1 MNYKLLRSDYYNEDY
16 LLNKQEEKEFHLP
29 LKSPYYK
36 VRAKAFLLTGE
47 VLGTWDTFQHLISTF
62 IFTSETNEPQI
73 KLRKN
78 KFELHQLY
86 SQDLLQKKFTSS
98 NSDQNLINNIDNNIS
113 KESSIINFPP
123 IYEFIPEINQM
134 SKLITYP
141 EIYSAISNFA
151 DRQMLFI
158 NVFKENYE
166 NNLISGIIYFPYT
179 PKDLLSLNDSII
191 FSLANFTKILQLT
204 KEKFPDISNREF
216 VDILRQKLYDIY
228 YLCED
233 SRDLHGVID
242 CHSFI
247 KIKPKNE
254 DKNNSENITQIDQ
267 DKNNNINNINYL
279 EENYIT
285 KKNLFPLEL
294 QPIFNKE
301 YTPCNNL
308 ASFFCSN
315 HMCKKC
321 CEINTNIKFCPIH
334 DDIVNYYRD
343 KMKDLLTFEQITH
356 QFDNSLILRIQV
368 KNNISLCDL
377 KNLFSKENIEWDKN
391 VIFYNES
398 LQRIQFI
405 YLHFKTHEDA
415 KNLYSKRSEID
426 NKLQITIQPLLEDI
440 KNIIDRIPTEKLI
453 NSCLLAI
460 PVSCIAKNDQKL
472 PSKSERL
479 KKFSEVIENTLKIDN
494 SKYSVIHCVNILSSE
509 MKSYNFFIITF
520 TEKKYLD
527 KFYLNQPYFGGV
539 IIHKLIHPIFFPKLR
554 NKTLSHQNLCINC
567 SEPKNPKCFFELCS
581 NCCNYKFTNPT
592 NNYIKNILHQKLGQC
607 PCNISKQQNII
618 SPVPKFEDYIIQK
631 FNSMPNCGEAFIQQY
646 TLKRS
651 INKLKLLNNIRNGD
665 FSWFKPIYDTNVTR
679 MMLDMNKE
687 FTIIMDNPSYKREQ
701 PLKINDKMYKVFT
714 YQIEK
719 PIFNF
724 YECFSTEE
732 CFDEN
737 GDYFIEYDFEKKDI
751 EKNKELKNKF
761 NNNILNLNF
770 NNNVNNNNNINN
782 QNMINS
788 LNYYNYI
795 EKPKVFIDISEDNM
809 ESIAPSHLY
818 ESNKKILLS
827 KDTFKFHIAIY
838 GLDDEKITNQEL
850 VEEIYQEIKGQNIN
864 LNKED
869 IQLIDEESLLND
881 YLNKKEKNNIN
892 FNNVENFGRIALI
905 KFRND
910 FDGLKLY
917 CNRNYFSLPLID
929 GKKGKPNIIL
939 GQILIDYIKKNQI

>member
-494 SKYSVIHCVNILSSE
+494 SKYSVTHCVNILSSE

-631 FNSMPNCGEAFIQQY
+631 FNSIPNCGEAFIQQY

-881 YLNKKEKNNIN
+881 YLNKKEKNNMN

>member
-279 EENYIT
+279 EENYTT

-494 SKYSVIHCVNILSSE
+494 SKYSVTHCVNVLSSE

-881 YLNKKEKNNIN
+881 YLNKKEKNNMN

>member
-494 SKYSVIHCVNILSSE
+494 SKYSVTHCVNVLSSE

-881 YLNKKEKNNIN
+881 YLNKKEKDNMN

-939 GQILIDYIKKNQI
+939 GQILIDFIKKNQI

>member
-494 SKYSVIHCVNILSSE
+494 SKYSVTHCVNILSSE

-881 YLNKKEKNNIN
+881 YLNKKENNNLN

>member
-440 KNIIDRIPTEKLI
+440 KNIIDRIPTEKLN

-494 SKYSVIHCVNILSSE
+494 SKSSVTHCVNVLSSE

-809 ESIAPSHLY
+809 ESIAPSHFY

-881 YLNKKEKNNIN
+881 YLNKKEKNNMN

>member
-254 DKNNSENITQIDQ
+254 EKNNSENITQIDQ

-494 SKYSVIHCVNILSSE
+494 SKYSVTHCVNVLSSE

-701 PLKINDKMYKVFT
+701 TLKYKINF
-714 YQIEK
+714 
-719 PIFNF
+719 
-724 YECFSTEE
+724 
-732 CFDEN
+732 
-737 GDYFIEYDFEKKDI
+737 
-751 EKNKELKNKF
+751 
-761 NNNILNLNF
+761 
-770 NNNVNNNNNINN
+770 
-782 QNMINS
+782 
-788 LNYYNYI
+788 
-795 EKPKVFIDISEDNM
+795 
-809 ESIAPSHLY
+809 
-818 ESNKKILLS
+818 
-827 KDTFKFHIAIY
+827 
-838 GLDDEKITNQEL
+838 
-850 VEEIYQEIKGQNIN
+850 
-864 LNKED
+864 
-869 IQLIDEESLLND
+869 
-881 YLNKKEKNNIN
+881 
-892 FNNVENFGRIALI
+892 
-905 KFRND
+905 
-910 FDGLKLY
+910 
-917 CNRNYFSLPLID
+917 
-929 GKKGKPNIIL
+929 
-939 GQILIDYIKKNQI
+939 

>member
-254 DKNNSENITQIDQ
+254 EKNNSENITQIDQ

-377 KNLFSKENIEWDKN
+377 KSLFAKENIEWDKN

-494 SKYSVIHCVNILSSE
+494 SKYCVTHCVNVLSSE

-881 YLNKKEKNNIN
+881 YLNKKEKNNMN

>member
-479 KKFSEVIENTLKIDN
+479 KKFSEVIENILKIDN
-494 SKYSVIHCVNILSSE
+494 SKYSVTHCVNVLSSE

-631 FNSMPNCGEAFIQQY
+631 YNSMPNCGEAFIQQY

-881 YLNKKEKNNIN
+881 YLNKKEKNNMN

>member
-1 MNYKLLRSDYYNEDY
+1 MNYKLLRSDYYNDDY
-16 LLNKQEEKEFHLP
+16 ILNKQEEKEFLLP
-29 LKSPYYK
+29 IKSPYYK

-78 KFELHQLY
+78 KSELHQLY
-86 SQDLLQKKFTSS
+86 SEDLLQKKFISS
-98 NSDQNLINNIDNNIS
+98 NSDLINLDNTNSS
-113 KESSIINFPP
+113 KDSSIINFPP
-123 IYEFIPEINQM
+123 IYDFIPEINQM
-134 SKLITYP
+134 NKLITYS

-191 FSLANFTKILQLT
+191 FSLANFTNILQIT
-204 KEKFPDISNREF
+204 KEKFPNISNREF

-242 CHSFI
+242 CHNFVKINQKNLDEI
-247 KIKPKNE
+247 KNLEQNKIN
-254 DKNNSENITQIDQ
+254 DINI
-267 DKNNNINNINYL
+267 
-279 EENYIT
+279 
-285 KKNLFPLEL
+285 NLFPLEI
-294 QPIFNKE
+294 PKIFTKE
-301 YTPCNNL
+301 YIPCNNL
-308 ASFFCSN
+308 ASSFCSN

-321 CEINTNIKFCPIH
+321 CELNTNIKFCPIH

-368 KNNISLCDL
+368 KNNISLFDL
-377 KNLFSKENIEWDKN
+377 KNLFSNAKIDWDKN

-405 YLHFKTHEDA
+405 YLQFKSHEDA

-426 NKLQITIQPLLEDI
+426 NKLQILIHPLLEDI
-440 KNIIDRIPTEKLI
+440 KNIINRIPSEKLS

-460 PVSCIAKNDQKL
+460 PVSSVAKNDSKL

-494 SKYSVIHCVNILSSE
+494 SKYSISHCVNVLSSE
-509 MKSYNFFIITF
+509 MKSYNYFIVTF
-520 TEKKYLD
+520 SEKKYLD
-527 KFYLNQPYFGGV
+527 KFYLNQPYFGGAIV
-539 IIHKLIHPIFFPKLR
+539 HKLIHPIFFPKIR
-554 NKTLSHQNLCINC
+554 NKTYSHQNLCINC

-581 NCCNYKFTNPT
+581 NCCNNSFTNPT
-592 NNYIKNILHQKLGQC
+592 NNYIKNILHQKLGGC
-607 PCNISKQQNII
+607 PCSGNAIGNQPPS
-618 SPVPKFEDYIIQK
+618 PKFEDFILTK
-631 FNSMPNCGEAFIQQY
+631 FNSLPNCGEAFIQQY

-651 INKLKLLNNIRNGD
+651 INKLKLLNCIRNGD
-665 FSWFKPIYDTNVTR
+665 FSWFKPINDTNVTR

-687 FTIIMDNPSYKREQ
+687 LTIIMDNQSYKREQ
-701 PLKINDKMYKVFT
+701 TLKINDKMYKVFT

-724 YECFSTEE
+724 YENFSTEE
-732 CFDEN
+732 FFDEN
-737 GDYFIEYDFEKKDI
+737 GDYFIEYNLDKNGI
-751 EKNKELKNKF
+751 EKNKELKTKF
-761 NNNILNLNF
+761 NNNILNLNY
-770 NNNVNNNNNINN
+770 NNNITNNNNP
-782 QNMINS
+782 NMINS

-795 EKPKVFIDISEDNM
+795 DKPKIFVDINEENM
-809 ESIAPSHLY
+809 ESVTPSHLY
-818 ESNKKILLS
+818 ESNRKILLS
-827 KDTFKFHIAIY
+827 KEPFKFHIGLY
-838 GLDDEKITNQEL
+838 GLDDERFTNQEL
-850 VEEIYQEIKGQNIN
+850 VEEIYQEIKSQFQNIII
-864 LNKED
+864 NKED
-869 IQLIDEESLLND
+869 IQLVDEQSLLND
-881 YLNKKEKNNIN
+881 YLNKNEKNNFN
-892 FNNVENFGRIALI
+892 FNKAENIGRIAI
-905 KFRND
+905 IRFRND
-910 FDGLKLY
+910 YDGLKFY
-917 CNRNYFSLPLID
+917 CKKNYFSAPLND
-929 GKKGKPNIIL
+929 GKKGKPKIIL
-939 GQILIDYIKKNQI
+939 GQMLIDFIKKNQI

>member
-440 KNIIDRIPTEKLI
+440 KNIIDRIPTEKLN

-494 SKYSVIHCVNILSSE
+494 SKYSVTHCVNILSSE

-809 ESIAPSHLY
+809 ESISPSHLY

-881 YLNKKEKNNIN
+881 YLNKKENNNMN

>member
-494 SKYSVIHCVNILSSE
+494 SKYSVTHCVNVLSSE

-881 YLNKKEKNNIN
+881 YLNKNGNNLNLNIN
-892 FNNVENFGRIALI
+892 ENIGRIALI
-905 KFRND
+905 RFKND

-917 CNRNYFSLPLID
+917 YNRNFFYLPLID
-929 GKKGKPNIIL
+929 SKKGKPKMIP
-939 GQILIDYIKKNQI
+939 GEILIDFIKKNQI

>member
-494 SKYSVIHCVNILSSE
+494 SKYSVAHCVNVLSSE

-881 YLNKKEKNNIN
+881 YLNKKEKNNMN

>member
-254 DKNNSENITQIDQ
+254 EKNNSENITQIDQ

-494 SKYSVIHCVNILSSE
+494 SKYSVTHCVNVLSSE

-539 IIHKLIHPIFFPKLR
+539 IIHKLNHPIFFPKLR
-554 NKTLSHQNLCINC
+554 NKTLSNQNLCINC

-581 NCCNYKFTNPT
+581 NCCNNKFTNPT

-770 NNNVNNNNNINN
+770 NNNVNNNNINN

-881 YLNKKEKNNIN
+881 YLNKKEKNNMN